1 MFQIFLPYAWPTH
14 NKELQLRAA
23 LVAACLLA
31 SNALNVLVPR
41 QMGVMVDNL
50 TEYVKGGKFIN

>member
-1 MFQIFLPYAWPTH
+1 MRD
-14 NKELQLRAA
+14 KSLQFRAV
-23 LVAACLLA
+23 LVAACLLM

-50 TEYVKGGKFIN
+50 SEYVKGGKLSPESII

>member
-1 MFQIFLPYAWPTH
+1 MH
-14 NKELQLRAA
+14 NKTLQFRAL

-41 QMGVMVDNL
+41 QMGVMIDNL
-50 TEYVKGGKFIN
+50 SEYVKGGKCAT